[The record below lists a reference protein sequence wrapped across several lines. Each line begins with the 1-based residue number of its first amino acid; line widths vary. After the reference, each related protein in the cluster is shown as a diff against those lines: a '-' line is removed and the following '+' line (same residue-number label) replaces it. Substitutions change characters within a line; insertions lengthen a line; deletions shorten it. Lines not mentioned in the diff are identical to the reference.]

1 MEEKS
6 RLQKALDNIVPS
18 RRREAKAQSN
28 YNQLFGNDAS
38 IYGYNTSSGF
48 YESDKLKEIERFV
61 LLNNIIP
68 INDIDMVKKVAKQLS
83 VKK

>member
-1 MEEKS
+1 MHGNKSVDFEALKLLAEKPEP
-6 RLQKALDNIVPS
+6 RLWVSDQQVIGVDG
-18 RRREAKAQSN
+18 E
-28 YNQLFGNDAS
+28 
-38 IYGYNTSSGF
+38 GYPTTLAT
-48 YESDKLKEIERFV
+48 DKLKEIERFV